1 MVIAYAPGKGRPST
15 GSHPPPQGDTSLKF
29 LILLIA
35 KLCGPEYRQTM
46 ATDLTDP
53 VSSTDLTDPVNKISL
68 DSYTKSCP
76 PSWGPAVAR
85 RYTVRRHLHYYSYG
99 ATIRTWR

>member
-1 MVIAYAPGKGRPST
+1 MVIADRSRRGPAQPL
-15 GSHPPPQGDTSLKF
+15 PQGDTSLRF

-35 KLCGPEYRQTM
+35 KLCEPEYRQTM
-46 ATDLTDP
+46 ATDLTDA

-76 PSWGPAVAR
+76 PGWAGTQRSRTDTLYGGT
-85 RYTVRRHLHYYSYG
+85 YNYNSYG
-99 ATIRTWR
+99 IVIRTWR